1 MIRAIRRHL
10 SVAGYLAV
18 AFAALALACFGWR
31 ASDEGLGA
39 GSSAASSGEV
49 APPFELP
56 ALGGGGSVALASYS
70 GQAIVLNFW
79 ASWCGPCADEAQV
92 LELASKRWSKDGVAF
107 VGIDT
112 RDSADAAEAFVED
125 HSIRYPIAADAS
137 GGTAASYG
145 VTAMPQTFIISA
157 SGRVVNRTI
166 GPVSQ
171 AKLDDLLRVATNQG
185 SSAANEG
192 A

>member
-1 MIRAIRRHL
+1 MIGAIRRYL
-10 SVAGYLAV
+10 SGAAYLAV
-18 AFAALALACFGWR
+18 GLAALALVFFGWR
-31 ASDEGLGA
+31 ASDGGLGA
-39 GSSAASSGEV
+39 GSSAASSGEI

-56 ALGGGGSVALASYS
+56 ALGGGGSVALASHS
-70 GQAIVLNFW
+70 GHPIVLNFW
-79 ASWCGPCADEAQV
+79 ASWCGPCADEARV
-92 LELASKRWSKDGVAF
+92 LEAASKRWSRAGVAF

-125 HSIRYPIAADAS
+125 YGIRYPIAADAS
-137 GGTAASYG
+137 GGTANSYG

-166 GPVSQ
+166 GPISQ
-171 AKLDDLLRVATNQG
+171 AKLDELLRAATNQA